1 MMHKRAWN
9 PYLAGALAGFLLV
22 LSVLVSGHFLGAST
36 TFARG
41 ASVIEKA
48 VGIDPSQFEYFT
60 TKKGDYGPG
69 SLPDWQL
76 MFVIG
81 IIIGA
86 FIASRLSGEFRVE
99 TVPQMWQEKFGYNAV
114 KRGIVAFTGG
124 VIALVGARLAG
135 G

>member
-1 MMHKRAWN
+1 MRQRTWN
-9 PYLAGALAGFLLV
+9 PYLAGALAGVLLV

-41 ASVIEKA
+41 ASAIEKT
-48 VGIDPSQFEYFT
+48 VGIDPSRFEYFT
-60 TKKGDYGPG
+60 TKKGNYGPG

-76 MFVIG
+76 LFVIG
-81 IIIGA
+81 IMIGA
-86 FIASRLSGEFRVE
+86 FIASKLSGEFKVQ
-99 TVPQMWQEKFGYNAV
+99 TVPDMWQAKFGSSAV
-114 KRGIVAFTGG
+114 KRGIVAFIGG

>member
-1 MMHKRAWN
+1 MRKQVWN
-9 PYLAGALAGFLLV
+9 PYLAGALAGVLLV
-22 LSVLVSGHFLGAST
+22 LSVLVAGHFLGAST

-60 TKKGDYGPG
+60 TKKGKYGSA
-69 SLPDWQL
+69 SLPNWQL
-76 MFVIG
+76 LFVVG

-86 FIASRLSGEFRVE
+86 FISSKLSGEFKIQ
-99 TVPQMWQEKFGYNAV
+99 TVPDMWRERFGSNPV
-114 KRGIVAFTGG
+114 KRGIVAFIGG
-124 VIALVGARLAG
+124 AIGLVGARLAG